1 MENQGSVATFT
12 KRGLDRLAVTY
23 ICLQELERAD
33 LMLEPAKIGLG
44 SRPPQVIDDDD
55 LIAAGEVTTR
65 RVDPNESGAT
75 CN

>member
-1 MENQGSVATFT
+1 
-12 KRGLDRLAVTY
+12 
-23 ICLQELERAD
+23 LQELERAD